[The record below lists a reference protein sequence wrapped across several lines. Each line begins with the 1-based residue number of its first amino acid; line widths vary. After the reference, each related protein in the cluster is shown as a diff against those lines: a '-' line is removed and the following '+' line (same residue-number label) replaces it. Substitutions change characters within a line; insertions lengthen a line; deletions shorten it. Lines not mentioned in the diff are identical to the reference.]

1 MYFLSDK
8 FILEYSLCINLLVLN
23 AFFFNQ
29 KNSVFIIILFCDLT
43 GGGGGGGGGG
53 EDVLNRIS
61 CCKLSATSVN
71 GCVSSS
77 NIVSYFW

>member
-43 GGGGGGGGGG
+43 GGGGG
-53 EDVLNRIS
+53 EEVLTRIS

>member
-43 GGGGGGGGGG
+43 GGGGGG
-53 EDVLNRIS
+53 EIFLKKI
-61 CCKLSATSVN
+61 K
-71 GCVSSS
+71 
-77 NIVSYFW
+77 I